1 MTTQPTSQPTSQP
14 SSQPSSQ
21 PTSQPTSPAP
31 EALSAG
37 AHVDA
42 PVERVWAVVSDLRR
56 MPEFSPEL
64 RRVVPLGRRTGGVGA
79 RILGINRR
87 GLAVWPTTSRVTR
100 WEPERAV
107 AWKTRES
114 GATWVYELEP
124 DGSGTR
130 VTSRRVLAAYSTGT
144 TLMAPLIGGAAA
156 HDRELAEG
164 MATTLA
170 RIKAAVER

>member
-1 MTTQPTSQPTSQP
+1 MSQTT
-14 SSQPSSQ
+14 
-21 PTSQPTSPAP
+21 PAP
-31 EALSAG
+31 LTATID
-37 AHVDA
+37 VDA
-42 PVERVWAVVSDLRR
+42 SPESVWQVLSDLRR

-64 RRVVPLGRRTGGVGA
+64 RRVVPLGRRTSGVGA

-100 WEPERAV
+100 WEPGRAV

-124 DGSGTR
+124 RAAGGTR
-130 VTSRRVLAAYSTGT
+130 VTSRRVLSGYAPGT
-144 TLMAPLIGGAAA
+144 TLLAPLIGGAAG
-156 HDRELAEG
+156 HDRELADG

-170 RIKAAVER
+170 RIKAAVEG